1 MPVYNLSRL
10 FSFAFRHVIL
20 LSIYQ
25 KNIIK
30 AIKTIVK
37 IKLKNNIWKLKN
49 AIKYINSKN
58 EAVYLLFHISPHEN
72 ST

>member
-1 MPVYNLSRL
+1 MSPFYLRIYVAKTCHCYSMPVYNLSRL

-37 IKLKNNIWKLKN
+37 IKLKKQYLK
-49 AIKYINSKN
+49 IK
-58 EAVYLLFHISPHEN
+58 ERH
-72 ST
+72 

>member
-37 IKLKNNIWKLKN
+37 IKLKKQYLK
-49 AIKYINSKN
+49 IK
-58 EAVYLLFHISPHEN
+58 ERH
-72 ST
+72 